1 MLSLSEDLHNSSN
14 DTRQHGYLVI
24 FADLFKDKT
33 LFPKDLQD
41 FFFVEL
47 LSSSLNTNLI
57 LSLNNSLHSDTLH
70 RSPGSRYPDLE
81 A

>member
-14 DTRQHGYLVI
+14 DTHQHGYLDI

-41 FFFVEL
+41 FILVEL
-47 LSSSLNTNLI
+47 LSGSLNSN
-57 LSLNNSLHSDTLH
+57 
-70 RSPGSRYPDLE
+70 
-81 A
+81 